1 MTEVRDAVAADAGQV
16 ADIWNHYIEGTAV
29 TFNSAPKSVEETA
42 AEIAA
47 RPAFVVAA
55 EAGSILGF
63 ATYGQFRGG
72 VGYRYSVENTVLLA
86 PGASGRGMGR
96 ALIEALCDRARAQG
110 HHSMIAGISGENPAG
125 VAFHGRCGFT
135 AVATIPEVGYKFGRW
150 MDLVLMQRML

>member
-1 MTEVRDAVAADAGQV
+1 MTEVRDAGAADAGQV
-16 ADIWNHYIEGTAV
+16 AGIWNHYIEGTAV
-29 TFNSAPKSVEETA
+29 TFNAAIKSVDEVA

-55 EAGSILGF
+55 EDGEILGF

-86 PGASGRGMGR
+86 PGRSGQGLGR
-96 ALIEALCDRARAQG
+96 ALIEGLCTRARAQG
-110 HHSMIAGISGENPAG
+110 HHSMIAGVSGENPAG
-125 VAFHGRCGFT
+125 VAFHARCGFVT
-135 AVATIPEVGYKFGRW
+135 VATIPEVGYKFGRW